1 MAPNLAG
8 CQHDLIRDIIHQ
20 KVTTRELAVAAGC
33 SKRSIKAIRSTLRCL
48 GATKA
53 PLNGGEGHR
62 SITPH
67 ILKVLREHLLEKP
80 ESYLEEMAV
89 FL

>member
-1 MAPNLAG
+1 MAPNLASS
-8 CQHDLIRDIIHQ
+8 QHDLIRDIIHQ
-20 KVTTRELAVAAGC
+20 KLTTPELAVAAGC
-33 SKRSIKAIRSTLRCL
+33 RRSIKAIRSTLRCL

-67 ILKVLREHLLEKP
+67 ILKVLREHLL
-80 ESYLEEMAV
+80 
-89 FL
+89 